1 MLLITLKVRKINNMR
16 NNQRETRTIERP
28 VETPVKTPSPTK
40 NPSKI
45 DIPKPNE
52 DEKGKPKA

>member
-1 MLLITLKVRKINNMR
+1 MIYFTEKNSPV
-16 NNQRETRTIERP
+16 ETPT
-28 VETPVKTPSPTK
+28 ETPVKTPSPTK

>member
-1 MLLITLKVRKINNMR
+1 MR
-16 NNQRETRTIERP
+16 NDRHQMPSKAP

-52 DEKGKPKA
+52 GEKGKPKA

>member
-1 MLLITLKVRKINNMR
+1 MR

-28 VETPVKTPSPTK
+28 VETPVKTPSPTT
-40 NPSKI
+40 NPSNI

>member
-1 MLLITLKVRKINNMR
+1 ME
-16 NNQRETRTIERP
+16 NNQTERKTIERP

>member
-1 MLLITLKVRKINNMR
+1 MK
-16 NNQRETRTIERP
+16 NNQRETKTIERP
-28 VETPVKTPSPTK
+28 VETPVKTPNPTK

-52 DEKGKPKA
+52 NEKGKPKA

>member
-1 MLLITLKVRKINNMR
+1 MK
-16 NNQRETRTIERP
+16 NNQRETKTIERP
-28 VETPVKTPSPTK
+28 VETPVTTPNPTK

-52 DEKGKPKA
+52 NEKGKPKA

>member
-1 MLLITLKVRKINNMR
+1 MR
-16 NNQRETRTIERP
+16 NNQHQMPSKAP

>member
-1 MLLITLKVRKINNMR
+1 MK
-16 NNQRETRTIERP
+16 NNQRETKTIERP
-28 VETPVKTPSPTK
+28 VETPVTTPNPTK

>member
-1 MLLITLKVRKINNMR
+1 MR
-16 NNQRETRTIERP
+16 NNQHQMPSKAP

-52 DEKGKPKA
+52 DEKGKSKA

>member
-1 MLLITLKVRKINNMR
+1 MK
-16 NNQRETRTIERP
+16 NNQRETKTIERP

-52 DEKGKPKA
+52 KEKGKPKA

>member
-1 MLLITLKVRKINNMR
+1 MR
-16 NNQRETRTIERP
+16 NDQHQMPIKAP

>member
-1 MLLITLKVRKINNMR
+1 MR
-16 NNQRETRTIERP
+16 NDQHQMPTKAP

>member
-1 MLLITLKVRKINNMR
+1 MR
-16 NNQRETRTIERP
+16 NNQRETKTIERP
-28 VETPVKTPSPTK
+28 VETPVTTPNPTK

>member
-1 MLLITLKVRKINNMR
+1 ME
-16 NNQRETRTIERP
+16 NNQPSKSPTKAP
-28 VETPVKTPSPTK
+28 VETPVKTPNPTK

-52 DEKGKPKA
+52 KEKGKPKA